1 MFNNHAFYVFLYRVS
16 FCIGF
21 LVILIV
27 NVFRFYSLND
37 IPYGAQV
44 DELAGAVTVQCLATE
59 GIDAHNRSW
68 PLFSDL
74 NFGTPKPPTY
84 LYPAVL
90 WTKFFGFSIGSFR
103 ALTAFFFVL
112 ALLGLLF
119 VGRRILDREYGFWAL
134 LLGSISPWAWNLSR
148 VSFESLSAVTFIIWG
163 LYYILRPCRYYN
175 LLASGILFSLAMYAY
190 PPVRLQMPL
199 TLAPILLF
207 RYYSGRLTMKG
218 VSIFLIAFFGFS
230 LPLALQLISGNLM
243 TRFNDISIFSKE
255 YLMSIGCKGSWGGL
269 LKLFVGN
276 YLSHFRPDYLFL
288 TGDANYI
295 HSTRHFGILSWAD
308 IMGLVSGIC
317 IIVFTIFTRINIKS
331 ERAKEVYQLTIF
343 LIICIFIAIIPAALT
358 NDGLPHS
365 LRTIGAW
372 PFVIL
377 LTSSGGWYACR
388 YLKAVLPIGIFIAGI
403 FAYCL
408 LGVYFNDYPKESKGM
423 FGFWARE
430 EALAARTEMD
440 WLRFM
445 YRYRTQDYHFR
456 YYLMNNK
463 GLGCS
468 KTREMWFS
476 LRDYLKAQGKY

>member
-1 MFNNHAFYVFLYRVS
+1 MFNNHAFDVFFYRVS
-16 FCIGF
+16 LCIGF
-21 LVILIV
+21 LVILSV
-27 NVFRFYSLND
+27 NVFRFYNLND
-37 IPYGAQV
+37 VPYGAQV

-90 WTKFFGFSIGSFR
+90 WTKFFDFSIGSFR

-112 ALLGLLF
+112 ALLGLLLL
-119 VGRRILDREYGFWAL
+119 GTRILGWEYGFWAL

-148 VSFESLSAVTFIIWG
+148 VSFESLSSVTFIIWG
-163 LYYILRPCRYYN
+163 LFFIMRQCRYFN
-175 LLASGILFSLAMYAY
+175 LLASGLLFSLAMYAY
-190 PPVRLQMPL
+190 PPIRLQIPL

-207 RYYSGRLTMKG
+207 RHYSGGLTMRG
-218 VSIFLIAFFGFS
+218 FSIFLIAFVGFS
-230 LPLALQLISGNLM
+230 LPLVFQLISGNLM
-243 TRFNDISIFSKE
+243 ARFNDISLFSKT
-255 YLMSIGCKGSWGGL
+255 YLMSIGCQGSGEEL

-276 YLSHFRPDYLFL
+276 YLSHFRPDYLFF
-288 TGDANYI
+288 TGDSNYI
-295 HSTRHFGILSWAD
+295 HSTHRFGILSWVD
-308 IMGLVSGIC
+308 ILGLVSGIC
-317 IIVFTIFTRINIKS
+317 ITVFTISSKLHIKS
-331 ERAKEVYQLTIF
+331 LRVKQVGPLSIL
-343 LIICIFIAIIPAALT
+343 LIICILIAIIPAALT

-377 LTSSGGWYACR
+377 LTSLGVWCGCR
-388 YLKAVLPIGIFIAGI
+388 VVKAVLPIGIIIAGI

-408 LGVYFNDYPKESKGM
+408 LSVYFNEYPKESKGM

-430 EALAARTEMD
+430 EALAARTDID